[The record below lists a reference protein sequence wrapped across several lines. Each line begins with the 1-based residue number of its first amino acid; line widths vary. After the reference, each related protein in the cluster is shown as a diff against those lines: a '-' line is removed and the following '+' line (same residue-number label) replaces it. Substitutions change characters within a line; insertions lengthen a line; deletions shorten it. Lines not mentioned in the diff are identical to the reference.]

1 MKVRPENSEATDGS
15 RPSYFTFFAFSCM
28 IRANREQGD
37 GMAKEI
43 ILYTAK
49 MCGDCQCLKGFME
62 REKIDFKS
70 RDIVEEPEYA
80 REVEENTG
88 RLGVPYLVID
98 GKWIRAYDV
107 GKPFTEEFARS
118 LLDI

>member
-1 MKVRPENSEATDGS
+1 
-15 RPSYFTFFAFSCM
+15 
-28 IRANREQGD
+28 
-37 GMAKEI
+37 MAKEI

-62 REKIDFKS
+62 RENIDFKS
-70 RDIVEEPEYA
+70 RDIIEEPEYA

-88 RLGVPYLVID
+88 KLGVPYLVID

-107 GKPFTEEFARS
+107 GKPFTEEFART